1 MLYCPM
7 ETFPY
12 QIVYGL
18 SQAVLYVLKQVIH
31 MLQPDGE
38 ADGSVRHIHQ
48 LALPVGEVSE
58 NGAGGMNGQRPVVK
72 QVGCTAYKPQFVDEA
87 KTLLAALQVDGHLCT
102 IEIDCV

>member
-12 QIVYGL
+12 QIVCGL

-31 MLQPDGE
+31 MFQPDGE
-38 ADGSVRHIHQ
+38 ADGGVGHIHL
-48 LALPVGEVSE
+48 LALPIGEVSE

-72 QVGCTAYKPQFVDEA
+72 QVGCTAYKPQWLFQKYHTRGIVRPA
-87 KTLLAALQVDGHLCT
+87 KGAYLCKK
-102 IEIDCV
+102 I